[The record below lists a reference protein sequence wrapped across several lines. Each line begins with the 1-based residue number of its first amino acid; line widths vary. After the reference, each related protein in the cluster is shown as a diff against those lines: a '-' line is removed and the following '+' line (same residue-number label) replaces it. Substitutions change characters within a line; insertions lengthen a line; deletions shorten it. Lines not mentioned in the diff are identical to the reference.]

1 MSGPVRPRTVS
12 SRPTTVLGSG
22 PRPAA
27 DDIDDEL
34 AASDARRRSPV
45 DSGDSTD
52 EGLDL
57 TPDETMTALTRLAT
71 RLCGTPNAAVSLLDG
86 QHLYPV
92 AATGTAP
99 GAGTVAG
106 SMCAP
111 VLSGRELVV
120 VGDARADA
128 RFRDHP
134 SVDGRSGRIRFFAS
148 TPLLTPTGH
157 TLGTLSVHDT
167 APGALTGDERDS
179 LRVLAGRVVEVLE
192 QRRQT
197 RWLDLALS
205 ELTRSNSVLTDFAG
219 RLSHDLKTPLT
230 AILGFAEVLET
241 IPVVEEDA
249 RAVRYVGRIIR
260 SGDRMRVLIDDL
272 LSFAAVGGRTAPQQV
287 HLPRLVAA
295 VVDDLTPVVR
305 RRRAVVTASDS
316 TVLADPVQLR
326 ALLQNLIGNALAYG
340 VRADA
345 DEGGRGVEVLTS
357 ALDSGWTLRVV
368 DHGPGIP
375 AGQRDLLLEP
385 LTRLERDAGEP
396 GSGIGLATCRR
407 IAQAHGGHL
416 EIGGTAGGGTT
427 ITVSVP
433 G

>member
-1 MSGPVRPRTVS
+1 MSGPVRPRTPGTRS
-12 SRPTTVLGSG
+12 STVLGSG
-22 PRPAA
+22 PRLAA

-34 AASDARRRSPV
+34 AANDPERVHHGVADRG
-45 DSGDSTD
+45 GDES
-52 EGLDL
+52 LDL

-71 RLCGTPNAAVSLLDG
+71 RLCGTANAAISLLDG

-92 AATGTAP
+92 ATTGVAP
-99 GAGTVAG
+99 VPGPVAG
-106 SMCAP
+106 SICAQ
-111 VLSGRELVV
+111 VLTGRELVV

-128 RFRDHP
+128 RLRDNP
-134 SVDGRSGRIRFFAS
+134 SVDGRCGSIRFYAS
-148 TPLLTPTGH
+148 TPLLSPTGH
-157 TLGTLSVHDT
+157 ALGTLSVHDT
-167 APGALTGDERDS
+167 APGALTDDERDS

-192 QRRQT
+192 HRRQT

-241 IPVVEEDA
+241 IPVVEDDA
-249 RAVRYVGRIIR
+249 RAVQYVGRIAR

-295 VVDDLTPVVR
+295 VVDDLTPVMR
-305 RRRAVVTASDS
+305 RRRALVTASDT

-326 ALLQNLIGNALAYG
+326 ALLQNLICNALAYG

-345 DEGGRGVEVLTS
+345 DERGRSVEVLTS
-357 ALDSGWTLRVV
+357 TLESGWTLRVV

-375 AGQRDLLLEP
+375 AEQRDRLLEP

-407 IAQAHGGHL
+407 IAQAHGGRL

-433 G
+433 N

>member
-1 MSGPVRPRTVS
+1 MI
-12 SRPTTVLGSG
+12 LGSG

-34 AASDARRRSPV
+34 AAGDARRPHQSPAGR
-45 DSGDSTD
+45 GDQGVD
-52 EGLDL
+52 EGVDL

-71 RLCGTPNAAVSLLDG
+71 RLCGTPNAAISLLDG

-92 AATGTAP
+92 ATTGVAP
-99 GAGTVAG
+99 PAGPVAG
-106 SMCAP
+106 SLWAT
-111 VLSGRELVV
+111 VLTGQELVV

-128 RFRDHP
+128 RFRTSP
-134 SVDGRSGRIRFFAS
+134 SVDGRRGRIRFFAS
-148 TPLLTPTGH
+148 TPLLSPTGH
-157 TLGTLSVHDT
+157 ALGTLSVHDT
-167 APGALTGDERDS
+167 APGTLTDDERDS

-241 IPVVEEDA
+241 IPVVEQDS
-249 RAVRYVGRIIR
+249 RAVGYVGRIVR

-287 HLPRLVAA
+287 DLPRLVAA
-295 VVDDLTPVVR
+295 VVDDLTPMVR
-305 RRRAVVTASDS
+305 RRRAVVTASDT

-326 ALLQNLIGNALAYG
+326 ALLQNLIANALSYG
-340 VRADA
+340 VQADA
-345 DEGGRGVEVLTS
+345 GERGRSVEVLTS
-357 ALDSGWTLRVV
+357 TQGSGWTLRVV

-375 AGQRDLLLEP
+375 PGQRGRLLEP
-385 LTRLERDAGEP
+385 LTRLERDAGKP

-416 EIGGTAGGGTT
+416 EIGGTVGGGTT